1 MHLMDYKKM
10 AYITGNNNYQDK
22 VISFELKNIGTT
34 HQMMMMT
41 NVLHN
46 QIRDMFKVCMDDMII
61 KLEEELNH
69 TTCLKEVFFL

>member
-1 MHLMDYKKM
+1 
-10 AYITGNNNYQDK
+10 
-22 VISFELKNIGTT
+22 
-34 HQMMMMT
+34 MMMMT